1 MTIRNSMQ
9 LCGYFLSVLN
19 LIVRNRRMECAWMSL
34 QDAVGELF
42 LNGNMYSKGALLFKE
57 QCTLAVYISILF
69 TYSEKNNIL
78 TQAEF
83 ASV

>member
-1 MTIRNSMQ
+1 
-9 LCGYFLSVLN
+9 
-19 LIVRNRRMECAWMSL
+19 MSL

-42 LNGNMYSKGALLFKE
+42 LNGNMYSKGALLLKE

-78 TQAEF
+78 IQAEF